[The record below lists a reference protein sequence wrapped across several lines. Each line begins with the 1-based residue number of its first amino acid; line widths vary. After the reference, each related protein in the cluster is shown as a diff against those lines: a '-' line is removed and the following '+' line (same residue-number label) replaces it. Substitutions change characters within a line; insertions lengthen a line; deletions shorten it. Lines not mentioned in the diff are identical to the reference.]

1 LKNVVDTAFEEGEEK
16 GKIEGKMEGKMEGM
30 MEGKLEVAIIMKAK
44 GIEPSLI
51 AEVTGLSE
59 EEIESL

>member
-1 LKNVVDTAFEEGEEK
+1 M
-16 GKIEGKMEGKMEGM
+16 IEGRMEGR

-51 AEVTGLSE
+51 AEVTGLSKE
-59 EEIESL
+59 DIDRL